1 MRIHRV
7 YCKSVSKPDKNF
19 NLDKAES
26 HHLVRA
32 LRLKE
37 GSQVEVF
44 DGNGKKGICSIIKL
58 SDKSCELHRISKIEF
73 QEIPSRILTVI
84 IPFIKKNNFNYMIQ
98 KLTEI
103 GVNKFLV
110 YKSDLLDQSIAKKDL
125 EKIIDK
131 SKEVII
137 NVCKQCG
144 NNFLPTVDNFNN
156 LDQAIK
162 QIDTDDEKYLFDT
175 DATKYFNQDEL
186 NDSSSI
192 SIITGPESGFSEKE
206 LSIINKGALKLR
218 FLGKNILRA
227 ETAPIVV
234 SSLIKNHFGKINNE

>member
-1 MRIHRV
+1 
-7 YCKSVSKPDKNF
+7 
-19 NLDKAES
+19 
-26 HHLVRA
+26 
-32 LRLKE
+32 
-37 GSQVEVF
+37 
-44 DGNGKKGICSIIKL
+44 
-58 SDKSCELHRISKIEF
+58 
-73 QEIPSRILTVI
+73 
-84 IPFIKKNNFNYMIQ
+84 MIQ

-103 GVNKFLV
+103 GVNKFIV

-162 QIDTDDEKYLFDT
+162 QIDIDDEKYLFDT

-186 NDSSSI
+186 NESSSI

-206 LSIINKGALKLR
+206 LSIINKGAFKLR

>member
-73 QEIPSRILTVI
+73 QEIPSRTLTVI

-103 GVNKFLV
+103 GVNKFIV
-110 YKSDLLDQSIAKKDL
+110 YKSDLLDQSIATVSYTHL
-125 EKIIDK
+125 T
-131 SKEVII
+131 
-137 NVCKQCG
+137 
-144 NNFLPTVDNFNN
+144 LPTM
-156 LDQAIK
+156 
-162 QIDTDDEKYLFDT
+162 
-175 DATKYFNQDEL
+175 EL
-186 NDSSSI
+186 
-192 SIITGPESGFSEKE
+192 
-206 LSIINKGALKLR
+206 
-218 FLGKNILRA
+218 
-227 ETAPIVV
+227 V
-234 SSLIKNHFGKINNE
+234 